1 MIEIYRNG
9 EVQEIS
15 SHQIVRWIQ
24 LLPGIPR
31 QPGTAMSLF
40 NTGLAHWARKPSSPV
55 EQGRIPASFSMWI
68 GLEWFGKLEILIWYG
83 FFHGLE
89 LFTRVLFSE
98 WKRIWSGIW
107 LLRILVAR
115 DFILGSWWYHSPGL
129 QHANSSIFLSRW
141 NSRFGDPQ
149 TCSCP
154 WHNMANYSYDIND
167 IWYMSR
173 IVSAFLFKL
182 ANTNLKKTLKKNT
195 IPKVSRY
202 ISMCKCSKCPFCHKS
217 HDHSK
222 FCKRHLPWISLDH
235 WPNTQCKPSPDENAL
250 EHGMPGKFCS
260 GLLTFDKGP
269 ICLEGNKGPTKT
281 IISSTVQK
289 LTSAYQLRMWCGAN
303 PFGWDKNIQKP
314 PKTIVWIHF
323 ASSRQHDPN
332 SYLWKGAALAAA
344 SSKPVCLRA
353 CPKTWLRHSLS
364 PEKIRPWHVQVG
376 MHQNLIPLG
385 PRILVYVHIRS
396 LFWFILY
403 LIYLIIEVP
412 TFDLHPRCVQQS
424 SETPWLMTHPI
435 CFAMAVAIGQSSR
448 LLSWLCFRW
457 KPYQLMI

>member
-1 MIEIYRNG
+1 
-9 EVQEIS
+9 
-15 SHQIVRWIQ
+15 
-24 LLPGIPR
+24 
-31 QPGTAMSLF
+31 
-40 NTGLAHWARKPSSPV
+40 
-55 EQGRIPASFSMWI
+55 
-68 GLEWFGKLEILIWYG
+68 
-83 FFHGLE
+83 
-89 LFTRVLFSE
+89 
-98 WKRIWSGIW
+98 
-107 LLRILVAR
+107 
-115 DFILGSWWYHSPGL
+115 
-129 QHANSSIFLSRW
+129 
-141 NSRFGDPQ
+141 
-149 TCSCP
+149 
-154 WHNMANYSYDIND
+154 
-167 IWYMSR
+167 
-173 IVSAFLFKL
+173 
-182 ANTNLKKTLKKNT
+182 
-195 IPKVSRY
+195 
-202 ISMCKCSKCPFCHKS
+202 MCKCSKCPFCHKS

-222 FCKRHLPWISLDH
+222 LCKRHLPWISLDH

>member
-1 MIEIYRNG
+1 MPLGKLPPPRRCLRGASFSVWFARGDLEKLQETWRKYLRTSLRTYIWKYHNISYLYEKMIEIYRNG

-107 LLRILVAR
+107 LLRILVAC

-182 ANTNLKKTLKKNT
+182 ANTNLKKT
-195 IPKVSRY
+195 
-202 ISMCKCSKCPFCHKS
+202 
-217 HDHSK
+217 
-222 FCKRHLPWISLDH
+222 
-235 WPNTQCKPSPDENAL
+235 
-250 EHGMPGKFCS
+250 
-260 GLLTFDKGP
+260 
-269 ICLEGNKGPTKT
+269 
-281 IISSTVQK
+281 
-289 LTSAYQLRMWCGAN
+289 
-303 PFGWDKNIQKP
+303 
-314 PKTIVWIHF
+314 
-323 ASSRQHDPN
+323 
-332 SYLWKGAALAAA
+332 
-344 SSKPVCLRA
+344 
-353 CPKTWLRHSLS
+353 
-364 PEKIRPWHVQVG
+364 
-376 MHQNLIPLG
+376 
-385 PRILVYVHIRS
+385 
-396 LFWFILY
+396 
-403 LIYLIIEVP
+403 
-412 TFDLHPRCVQQS
+412 
-424 SETPWLMTHPI
+424 
-435 CFAMAVAIGQSSR
+435 
-448 LLSWLCFRW
+448 
-457 KPYQLMI
+457 